1 MARYSCTICYKFA
14 APNFRCVLRHIGS
27 VHSFEPNF
35 YITCGIDECPR
46 TYSSY
51 RSFRKHMLKS
61 HMNTLEEESTE
72 THSNMSISNS
82 GQSLEYVD
90 QPVQQC
96 SIKPKL
102 YENVLFLLKAKEER
116 RISQR
121 ALDGLV
127 DDITEFFRTQTY
139 VLGAELKECLEK
151 MNYSIDVITTI
162 EEVIK
167 KKASCS
173 LFDGLHTA
181 YLQRKYY
188 ADNFSF
194 MLITSALW

>member
-1 MARYSCTICYKFA
+1 
-14 APNFRCVLRHIGS
+14 
-27 VHSFEPNF
+27 
-35 YITCGIDECPR
+35 
-46 TYSSY
+46 
-51 RSFRKHMLKS
+51 MLKS

-102 YENVLFLLKAKEER
+102 YENALFLLKAKEER
-116 RISQR
+116 IISQR

-127 DDITEFFRTQTY
+127 DDITEIFRTQTY

-162 EEVIK
+162 EEVSK
-167 KKASCS
+167 
-173 LFDGLHTA
+173 LF
-181 YLQRKYY
+181 
-188 ADNFSF
+188 
-194 MLITSALW
+194 II